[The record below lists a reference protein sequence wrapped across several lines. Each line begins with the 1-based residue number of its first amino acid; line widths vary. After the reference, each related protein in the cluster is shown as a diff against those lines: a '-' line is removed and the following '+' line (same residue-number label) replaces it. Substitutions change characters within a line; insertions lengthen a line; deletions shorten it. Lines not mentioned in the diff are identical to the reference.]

1 MSVLHKIWRILKP
14 LIEVVVAVIVVLV
27 LIIVPTLNQSVVTI
41 KNNLNGFV
49 VQAASSSTTGPLT
62 GDQSVMQTETACIKQ
77 YAANPVNNYVGYL
90 PTIGAPEHTDNIR
103 SGVNPCATFTG
114 SFTGPN
120 QVYQFNSQTT
130 YDQIGLVVFDG
141 PNGAYLQAGGLG
153 PPSSGQ
159 YVSKFDPS
167 TGQEIW
173 RTYLTN
179 VNVSGQW
186 IAFGSMAVISDG
198 TIVNAAGPTFWKLDP
213 KSGAILAVQQ
223 QPILGMPA
231 TDANFDGMMVAP
243 DKAGTL
249 LIKTQTRPVGCPT
262 QGNLAMQ
269 SCQAQYGPQ
278 PNTTVVAVDPTTLKN
293 LDAIELDQSVTAR
306 GIATEHN
313 GQIYIYGNGAKSLVR
328 VIWNPQTQKLTQ
340 DTSWEPVVIKS
351 GQTGGASPTVMGNW
365 IIVNSNANGSK
376 TTPQCLYAVNQD
388 NPNNVH
394 SICPWGTTMPA
405 GAPFSD
411 VLASPGVDADNSLI
425 FAQDFGLKGVYA
437 IHLDQQTGAMNV
449 AWSRP
454 DWWTSDY
461 FSMVGPANQRV
472 LISQYLNPATKYA
485 DIPGFN
491 YTESVL
497 WVNEAT
503 GQTIAQSK
511 YNAST
516 AVGSLPNLGYGGRV
530 YMMGNA
536 GTLFI
541 SQVEP
546 TTSSSSGTPTPTS
559 SPSPTPTVTPTPT
572 SSSSG

>member
-1 MSVLHKIWRILKP
+1 MSILHKIWRVLKP
-14 LIEVVVAVIVVLV
+14 LIEVIVAVVVVLV
-27 LIIVPTLNQSVVTI
+27 LIAVPTLNQSAGSI
-41 KNNLNGFV
+41 KNNLSGFV
-49 VQAASSSTTGPLT
+49 VQAVTTTGPLT
-62 GDQSVMQTETACIKQ
+62 GDQSVIQTEISCIKN
-77 YAANPVNNYVGYL
+77 YAANPANNYVGYL
-90 PTIGAPEHTDNIR
+90 PAIGAPEHTDNVR
-103 SGVNPCATFTG
+103 SGVYPCATFTG

-141 PNGAYLQAGGLG
+141 PNAGYLQAGGLG

-179 VNVSGQW
+179 INVSGQW
-186 IAFGSMAVISDG
+186 IAFGSMAVINDG
-198 TIVNAAGPTFWKLDP
+198 TIINAAGHTFWKLDP

-231 TDANFDGMMVAP
+231 KDVNFDGMMVAP

-262 QGNLAMQ
+262 QGNGAMQ

-278 PNTTVVAVDPTTLKN
+278 PDTNVVAVDPTTLKN
-293 LDAIELDQSVTAR
+293 LDVIQLDQSVTAR

-313 GQIYIYGNGAKSLVR
+313 GQIYLYMNGAKSLVR

-340 DTSWEPVVIKS
+340 DKSWEPVVLTP
-351 GQTGGASPTVMGNW
+351 GLTGGASPVLMGNW
-365 IIVNSNANGSK
+365 VIADSNGNGSK
-376 TTPQCLYAVNQD
+376 TTPQCLFVVNQD

-405 GAPFSD
+405 GATVSD
-411 VLASPGVDADNSLI
+411 TLAAPGVDADNSLI
-425 FAQDFGLKGVYA
+425 FADDYGLKGVYA
-437 IHLDQQTGAMNV
+437 IHLDQQTGDLKV

-461 FSMVGPANQRV
+461 FSMVGPPNQRV
-472 LISQYLNPATKYA
+472 LISQYINPATTNA
-485 DIPGFN
+485 DIVTGFD

-497 WVNEAT
+497 WANEAT

-516 AVGSLPNLGYGGRV
+516 ALGSLANIGYGGRV

-541 SQVEP
+541 YQVEP
-546 TTSSSSGTPTPTS
+546 QTSSSSGTPTPA
-559 SPSPTPTVTPTPT
+559 PSPLTPTPT
-572 SSSSG
+572 PSSSG